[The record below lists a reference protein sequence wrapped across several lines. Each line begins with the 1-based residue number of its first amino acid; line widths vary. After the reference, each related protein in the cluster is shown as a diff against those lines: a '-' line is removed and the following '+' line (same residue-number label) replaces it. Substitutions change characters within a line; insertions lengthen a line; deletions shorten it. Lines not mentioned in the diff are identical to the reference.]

1 MHFFNR
7 KHLIFVLMGLISSLT
22 WAADYPEKPIK
33 FIVPYA
39 AGGGTDAVARLMALK
54 LAPILGQS
62 IVVEN
67 RPGASSNI
75 GTEMVAR
82 AAADGYTVLVTA
94 PNFSTSEALFSK
106 PGWRTED
113 FAPLIQLTRHANVLV
128 ATPQSQLA
136 DFKTFMSRAKG
147 SGPEMSFGTP
157 GVASAAHLVLELLKL
172 KQGLTLNHVGY
183 KGSAPLKTDL
193 LGGHVPLGV
202 DGLSGQM
209 EVIKSGKVIPLAVL
223 GPKRSAF
230 APDIPS
236 LGDFGIT
243 DIDGTGWY
251 GALLPIG
258 TPPGVMTKLHAAFSS
273 VLNDSDVRHRLAL
286 IGVEAAGG
294 TPEQFRSYL
303 LTERDKWGAV
313 IRAAKIQAD

>member
-1 MHFFNR
+1 MYFFNR
-7 KHLIFVLMGLISSLT
+7 KRLVLVLMGLMSSLA

-128 ATPQSQLA
+128 ATPQAQLA

-258 TPPGVMTKLHAAFSS
+258 TPPEVMTKLHAAFSS
-273 VLNDSDVRHRLAL
+273 VLNDSDVRNRLAL

>member
-1 MHFFNR
+1 MYFFNR
-7 KHLIFVLMGLISSLT
+7 KRLVLVLMGLMSSLA

-128 ATPQSQLA
+128 ATPQAQLA
-136 DFKTFMSRAKG
+136 DFKTFMSRAKS

-273 VLNDSDVRHRLAL
+273 VLNDSDVRNRLAL

>member
-1 MHFFNR
+1 MYFFNR
-7 KHLIFVLMGLISSLT
+7 KRLVLVLMGLMSSLA

-82 AAADGYTVLVTA
+82 ATADGYTVLVTA

-273 VLNDSDVRHRLAL
+273 VLNDSDVRNRLAL

>member
-1 MHFFNR
+1 MYKFKR
-7 KHLIFVLMGLISSLT
+7 KHLLAILVFCFSSLT
-22 WAADYPEKPIK
+22 WAAEYPEKPIK

-39 AGGGTDAVARLMALK
+39 AGGGTDAVARLMALR
-54 LAPILGQS
+54 LSPLLGQS

-82 AAADGYTVLVTA
+82 APADGYTVLVTA

-128 ATPQSQLA
+128 ATPQAQLA
-136 DFKTFMSRAKG
+136 DFKTFMSRVKG
-147 SGPEMSFGTP
+147 TGPELSYGTP

-172 KQGLTLNHVGY
+172 KQGLALNHVGY

-193 LGGHVPLGV
+193 LGGHIPLGV

-223 GPKRSAF
+223 GPKRSPF

-251 GALLPIG
+251 GALLPTG
-258 TPPGVMTKLHAAFSS
+258 TPASVMQKLHAAFAS
-273 VLNDSDVRHRLAL
+273 VLNDPEVRNRLAV
-286 IGVEAAGG
+286 IGVEPAGG
-294 TPEQFRSYL
+294 SPDQFRTYL
-303 LTERDKWGAV
+303 LAERDKWGAV

>member
-1 MHFFNR
+1 
-7 KHLIFVLMGLISSLT
+7 
-22 WAADYPEKPIK
+22 
-33 FIVPYA
+33 
-39 AGGGTDAVARLMALK
+39 
-54 LAPILGQS
+54 
-62 IVVEN
+62 
-67 RPGASSNI
+67 
-75 GTEMVAR
+75 
-82 AAADGYTVLVTA
+82 VLVTA

-128 ATPQSQLA
+128 ATPQAQLA

-273 VLNDSDVRHRLAL
+273 VLNDSDVRNRLAL

>member
-1 MHFFNR
+1 MYKLDR
-7 KHLIFVLMGLISSLT
+7 KHFVSILVFCISSFA
-22 WAADYPEKPIK
+22 WSAEYPEKPIK

-54 LAPILGQS
+54 LSPLLGQS

-82 AAADGYTVLVTA
+82 AAADGYTVLITA
-94 PNFSTSEALFSK
+94 PHFSTSEALFSK

-128 ATPQSQLA
+128 ATPQAQLA
-136 DFKTFMSRAKG
+136 DFKAFMSRAKS

-157 GVASAAHLVLELLKL
+157 GVASAAHLALELLKL
-172 KQGLTLNHVGY
+172 KQGLVLNHVGY

-251 GALLPIG
+251 GALMPIG
-258 TPPGVMTKLHAAFSS
+258 TPTVVMAKLHAAFAS
-273 VLNDSDVRHRLAL
+273 VLNDTEVRNRLAL
-286 IGVEAAGG
+286 IGVEPAGG
-294 TPEQFRSYL
+294 TPEQFRTYL
-303 LTERDKWGAV
+303 LAERDKWSSV

>member
-7 KHLIFVLMGLISSLT
+7 KHLIFVLMGLMASLT

-54 LAPILGQS
+54 LSPILGQS

-67 RPGASSNI
+67 RPVASSNL

-82 AAADGYTVLVTA
+82 ATADGYTVLVTA

-128 ATPQSQLA
+128 ATPQAQLA

-223 GPKRSAF
+223 GPKRSTF

>member
-1 MHFFNR
+1 MYFFNR
-7 KHLIFVLMGLISSLT
+7 KRLVLVLMGLMSSLA

-128 ATPQSQLA
+128 ATPQAQLA

-273 VLNDSDVRHRLAL
+273 VLNDSDVRNRLAL